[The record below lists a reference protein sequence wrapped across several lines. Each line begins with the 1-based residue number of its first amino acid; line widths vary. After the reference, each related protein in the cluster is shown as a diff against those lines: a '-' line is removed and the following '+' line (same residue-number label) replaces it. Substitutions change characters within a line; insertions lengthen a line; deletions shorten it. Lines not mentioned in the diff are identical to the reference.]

1 MVSAAD
7 FDYDVFLSHG
17 TADKPAVEELARRL
31 KRERIEPWL
40 DKWNLIPGQE
50 CQLAME
56 RALADCATCAVFIG
70 PGGLGPWQNEEMR
83 AAIARR
89 VGEKEGQFR
98 VIPVL
103 LPGMER
109 PERGKLPAFLT
120 ATTWVEFRNSLD
132 DEETFRR
139 LLCGIRG
146 EEPGAGPDG
155 APFAGQ
161 CPYRGLEV
169 FDVEH
174 APFFFGRE
182 ALTEWLI
189 VKLRASPSGQE
200 NRFLAILGASGSGK
214 SSLARAGLVPA
225 LERGALDGSGEWPIV
240 VLKPGRDPIESLA
253 VALAGL
259 DGTRPSPVAVQGL
272 MAALCSAENTLH
284 LTARLALREAPPSRR
299 LVVLVDQFEEVFT
312 LCEDEAARRALFDN
326 LLYAATVAGGRAI
339 VVLTMRADFYGKCGA
354 YPALA
359 AAMSDNQLL
368 VGPMTED
375 ELRRAIERPAQLAG
389 GEFEPGLVDLLVE
402 EVKEQ
407 SSALPLLQDALLALW
422 NRERGYRLTNTSYRE
437 LGGLKGALEKRAN
450 EVYEQFSE
458 PERATCRQVFLRLIH
473 SDEGTPVTKRRASLA
488 DITPSGEGAAAIR
501 DMIQKLVMQRLI
513 TTGKEAGLRGGDF
526 VEIGHEALIR
536 HWPALKEWIA
546 ANRVALR
553 VQERLSIASK
563 EWNER
568 NRDPDLLYKGLR
580 LLEVETSLREDSLNS
595 LERDFLEAT
604 RKRAREEA
612 PLESQPTPPGLR
624 VIRFTPLRSLT
635 VAFVPNLK
643 LMVPSLLSST
653 LIIVALVFLSY
664 VIALWALETV
674 RGGKDSTIISA
685 TIAILCSFAG
695 LSLLGLFI
703 YLLYNGY
710 LLTFDFARRRY
721 RITNRRWPFNFFSG
735 WKPPFPDDLKLDLTV
750 TPRGWVAKLSF
761 AGSTLVRTEPMSSRD
776 AAESQ
781 LRPYASALNRGLGLS
796 SLQIENFHYKE
807 VNKDGKAV
815 GGSRSGELR
824 DDGLVLDG
832 NHFPSQT
839 IVRTHVR
846 VNRIVLF
853 VATETEGGVIPLI
866 LEIRSGKAMAQELKR
881 RIDQANSDRST
892 RQHLEKLQSSGGRER
907 FRSESCPHCG
917 VTIDLTGF
925 PSSPQIYCPYCETIT
940 SLGGKSP
947 STESHF
953 HLCESCGF
961 FSRTRLFIGDVI
973 IWLYLYYI
981 SYIRYRS
988 KRNVLCYSCMRGR
1001 AWKVVFSNFMLVGL
1015 PMALYRLLVAYLG
1028 SWAWSSPFS
1037 GLDAANRH
1045 AGKRRT
1051 ARAEELYQSI
1061 LARVPHAAG
1070 VHYNRAKM
1078 RSLAGDP
1085 GGCLD
1090 AINAAWADC
1099 ANYDPALPLYLK
1111 SLEALGRTNEVH
1123 AVRTRWGLS

>member
-1 MVSAAD
+1 M
-7 FDYDVFLSHG
+7 
-17 TADKPAVEELARRL
+17 
-31 KRERIEPWL
+31 
-40 DKWNLIPGQE
+40 
-50 CQLAME
+50 
-56 RALADCATCAVFIG
+56 FIG

-103 LPGMER
+103 LPRMER

-155 APFAGQ
+155 VPFAGQ

-284 LTARLALREAPPSRR
+284 LTARLALGEAPPSRR

-458 PERATCRQVFLRLIH
+458 PERTTCRQVFLRLIH

-580 LLEVETSLREDSLNS
+580 LLEVETSLREESLNS

-604 RKRAREEA
+604 RKRAREE
-612 PLESQPTPPGLR
+612 
-624 VIRFTPLRSLT
+624 
-635 VAFVPNLK
+635 
-643 LMVPSLLSST
+643 
-653 LIIVALVFLSY
+653 
-664 VIALWALETV
+664 
-674 RGGKDSTIISA
+674 
-685 TIAILCSFAG
+685 
-695 LSLLGLFI
+695 
-703 YLLYNGY
+703 
-710 LLTFDFARRRY
+710 RR
-721 RITNRRWPFNFFSG
+721 
-735 WKPPFPDDLKLDLTV
+735 
-750 TPRGWVAKLSF
+750 
-761 AGSTLVRTEPMSSRD
+761 
-776 AAESQ
+776 
-781 LRPYASALNRGLGLS
+781 
-796 SLQIENFHYKE
+796 
-807 VNKDGKAV
+807 
-815 GGSRSGELR
+815 
-824 DDGLVLDG
+824 
-832 NHFPSQT
+832 
-839 IVRTHVR
+839 
-846 VNRIVLF
+846 
-853 VATETEGGVIPLI
+853 
-866 LEIRSGKAMAQELKR
+866 
-881 RIDQANSDRST
+881 
-892 RQHLEKLQSSGGRER
+892 
-907 FRSESCPHCG
+907 
-917 VTIDLTGF
+917 
-925 PSSPQIYCPYCETIT
+925 
-940 SLGGKSP
+940 
-947 STESHF
+947 
-953 HLCESCGF
+953 
-961 FSRTRLFIGDVI
+961 
-973 IWLYLYYI
+973 
-981 SYIRYRS
+981 
-988 KRNVLCYSCMRGR
+988 
-1001 AWKVVFSNFMLVGL
+1001 
-1015 PMALYRLLVAYLG
+1015 
-1028 SWAWSSPFS
+1028 
-1037 GLDAANRH
+1037 
-1045 AGKRRT
+1045 
-1051 ARAEELYQSI
+1051 
-1061 LARVPHAAG
+1061 
-1070 VHYNRAKM
+1070 
-1078 RSLAGDP
+1078 
-1085 GGCLD
+1085 
-1090 AINAAWADC
+1090 
-1099 ANYDPALPLYLK
+1099 
-1111 SLEALGRTNEVH
+1111 
-1123 AVRTRWGLS
+1123 